1 MRWSVRII
9 LKYNWQVERL
19 QAGNASLNYF
29 QNYKVFKRLIYR
41 RIMLLYCSGHG
52 WWESNRLIK
61 IRHHLDTTIMTNEIE
76 DPRNLIRQAYQA
88 LKGNDKQTA
97 ESLARRAAELAP
109 DLETPW
115 LILAT
120 LAEPA
125 QAVDYAQHAL
135 QINPESRPAQ
145 EAFKWAL
152 ARRAKEA
159 PAPPAAEPSP
169 QPVTQTAPDLESLT
183 LPGSQTVTA
192 QESSPEVD
200 RKVRL
205 VREPSP
211 QPSGSVAEE
220 VAAVETLRELQK
232 QAEVKPARQK
242 GKISTGLIVFFIVI
256 DLILIA
262 VLVSIIIFQPI

>member
-1 MRWSVRII
+1 
-9 LKYNWQVERL
+9 
-19 QAGNASLNYF
+19 
-29 QNYKVFKRLIYR
+29 
-41 RIMLLYCSGHG
+41 
-52 WWESNRLIK
+52 
-61 IRHHLDTTIMTNEIE
+61 MTNEIE
-76 DPRNLIRQAYQA
+76 DPRTLIRQSYQA

-152 ARRAKEA
+152 ERRSKEG
-159 PAPPAAEPSP
+159 PFETPLEPSP
-169 QPVTQTAPDLESLT
+169 QPDREIETPPEPPPQAAREAEPAPESL
-183 LPGSQTVTA
+183 
-192 QESSPEVD
+192 
-200 RKVRL
+200 
-205 VREPSP
+205 P
-211 QPSGSVAEE
+211 QPASPVVDE
-220 VAAVETLRELQK
+220 VPAIESLRELQK
-232 QAEVKPARQK
+232 QAEAKPARQQ